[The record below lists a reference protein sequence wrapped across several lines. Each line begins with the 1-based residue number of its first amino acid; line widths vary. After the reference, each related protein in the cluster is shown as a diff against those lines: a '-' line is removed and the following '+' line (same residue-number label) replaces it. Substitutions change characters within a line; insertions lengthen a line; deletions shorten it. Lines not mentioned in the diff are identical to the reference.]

1 MVDNKFILCD
11 NILMMMIHT
20 HNVPKSRKRK
30 PTKAD
35 IARLAEYN
43 KWRKTVGLEVV
54 ESLKCKTYK
63 AKRFE
68 TYVVPTNYR
77 QNTTTHIPSLNTD
90 VCDTSR
96 KEVPKY
102 TGENLLGIAVMHKSN
117 LVPVF
122 KKEQAIE
129 ISRMRRG

>member
-1 MVDNKFILCD
+1 ML
-11 NILMMMIHT
+11 IHT

-43 KWRKTVGLEVV
+43 KWRKTVGLEAV
-54 ESLKCKTYK
+54 STLKSKTYRIK
-63 AKRFE
+63 SCE
-68 TYVVPTNYR
+68 TYVVPNNYR
-77 QNTTTHIPSLNTD
+77 RNTTSHIPSLNTD

-96 KEVPKY
+96 KDVPQY

-122 KKEQAIE
+122 KKEQAVE

>member
-1 MVDNKFILCD
+1 
-11 NILMMMIHT
+11 MMMIHT

-35 IARLAEYN
+35 VQRLADYN
-43 KWRKTVGLEVV
+43 TWRKSVGLTTVK
-54 ESLKCKTYK
+54 SLKTELYKPKSCKTL
-63 AKRFE
+63 
-68 TYVVPTNYR
+68 VSSNIYR
-77 QNTTTHIPSLNTD
+77 RNTTAHIPSLNSD

-96 KEVPKY
+96 KEAPQY
-102 TGENLLGIAVMHKSN
+102 TGGNLLGIAVMHKSN

-122 KKEQAIE
+122 KKEQAVE